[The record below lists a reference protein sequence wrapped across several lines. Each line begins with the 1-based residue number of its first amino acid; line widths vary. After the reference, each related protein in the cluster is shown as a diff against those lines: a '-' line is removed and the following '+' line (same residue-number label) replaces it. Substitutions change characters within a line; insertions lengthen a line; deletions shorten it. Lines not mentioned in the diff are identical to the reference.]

1 MKFID
6 KGKTFAIR
14 LFRKQIIKL
23 PRGHYHMVFEF
34 LNSKNVAGYIAYL
47 KKAMAEEPEAM
58 TAEIIDESSIQNRL
72 RDPFYQHTKS
82 ILAID
87 NDLVVGRIEYHFYGC
102 MQDGYRMAYVD
113 WVYVLK
119 DYRHR
124 GIAQQL
130 FRELERDCAE
140 NHIFQ
145 YYLIRATNENAD
157 RFYKQFQNAELSC
170 EPFLRKYM

>member
-1 MKFID
+1 
-6 KGKTFAIR
+6 
-14 LFRKQIIKL
+14 
-23 PRGHYHMVFEF
+23 MVYTL
-34 LNSKNVAGYIAYL
+34 LNSTNVDAYIAYL
-47 KKAMAEEPEAM
+47 KKAMAEEPELM
-58 TAEIIDESSIQNRL
+58 TADSLDESGIRSRL
-72 RDPFYQHTKS
+72 NDPFYQHTKS
-82 ILAID
+82 ILA
-87 NDLVVGRIEYHFYGC
+87 LEKETVLGRLEYHFYGC

-130 FRELERDCAE
+130 FREMERDCAE

-157 RFYKQFQNAELSC
+157 RFYSHFQNAELSSV
-170 EPFLRKYM
+170 PLLRRYF